1 MQQYVLHHER
11 HDFSATTQMKRLR
24 SNRAKTSRSMAG
36 ESVTMDDIA
45 RVANVSKATVSRAL
59 EGSPLVKPATMERI
73 VAVARKHGYTVNRN
87 AQKLWRKRT
96 NTVAVVLNISPGSGR
111 SISAAFLFQLLADVA
126 QFLGHL
132 NQDVLLSLP
141 NVEDVGTY
149 QSMLASKRAD
159 GIIFLGQGP
168 GGGWLTELARTQAPF
183 VVWGAPTDPP
193 SYCTVGSDNRKGG
206 FLVGQRF
213 AELGRRRILFV
224 GNREHL
230 ELEQRRLG
238 LEEAVRTRGDKRTI
252 IDLDVPDFSYET
264 SYKEAKAWLSAQSV
278 MPDAVF
284 AISDMVA
291 IGVMAALR
299 DAKLRI
305 PEDVS
310 VIGYNDTP
318 YAAHLSPSL
327 TTVRQDTQQ
336 AGSLLV
342 GKLFQILDGGKPA
355 SVLLPTELIV
365 RDS

>member
-1 MQQYVLHHER
+1 
-11 HDFSATTQMKRLR
+11 MKRHQHNRPKARR
-24 SNRAKTSRSMAG
+24 SLASG
-36 ESVTMDDIA
+36 GVTMDDIA
-45 RVANVSKATVSRAL
+45 RVAKVSKATVSRAL
-59 EGSPLVKPATMERI
+59 EGSPLVRPATMERI

-96 NTVAVVLNISPGSGR
+96 NTIAVILNISPGSGK

-141 NVEDVGTY
+141 HVDDVDTY
-149 QSMLASKRAD
+149 HSMLASKRAD
-159 GIIFLGQGP
+159 GIIFLGQGT
-168 GGGWLTELARTQAPF
+168 GGGWLSELARTQAPF
-183 VVWGAPTDPP
+183 VVWGAPADPP
-193 SYCTVGSDNRKGG
+193 SYCTVGSDNRRGG
-206 FLVGQRF
+206 FLVGKRF
-213 AELGRRRILFV
+213 LELGRQRVLFV
-224 GNREHL
+224 GNRRHP
-230 ELEQRRLG
+230 ELEQRRRG
-238 LEEAVRTRGDKRTI
+238 LEEAIGSKQGRTAI
-252 IDLDVPDFSYET
+252 LDLDIPDFSYET
-264 SYKEAKAWLSAQSV
+264 SYAESKAWLAAQTT

-284 AISDMVA
+284 AISDLVA
-291 IGVMAALR
+291 IGVIAALR
-299 DAKLRI
+299 DARLRI

-310 VIGYNDTP
+310 VVGYNDTP

-365 RDS
+365 RES

>member
-1 MQQYVLHHER
+1 
-11 HDFSATTQMKRLR
+11 MKRHPR
-24 SNRAKTSRSMAG
+24 NRLKTSRSVTG
-36 ESVTMDDIA
+36 GGVTMDDIA
-45 RVANVSKATVSRAL
+45 RAAKVSKATVSRAL
-59 EGSPLVKPATMERI
+59 EGSPLVKPATLERI
-73 VAVARKHGYTVNRN
+73 VALARKHGYTVNRN

-96 NTVAVVLNISPGSGR
+96 NTIAVVLNISPGSGK

-141 NVEDVGTY
+141 HADDVHTY

-168 GGGWLTELARTQAPF
+168 DRGWLAELARTQAPF
-183 VVWGAPTDPP
+183 VVWGAPADPP
-193 SYCTVGSDNRKGG
+193 SYCTVSSDNRRGG
-206 FLVGQRF
+206 FLVGKRF
-213 AELGRRRILFV
+213 LELGRQRILFV
-224 GNREHL
+224 GNRRHP
-230 ELEQRRLG
+230 ELEQRRRG
-238 LEEAVRTRGDKRTI
+238 LEEALGSKPGGTI
-252 IDLDVPDFSYET
+252 IVDLDVPDFSYET
-264 SYKEAKAWLSAQSV
+264 SYAECKSWLAAQSTL
-278 MPDAVF
+278 PDAVF
-284 AISDMVA
+284 AISDLVA
-291 IGVMAALR
+291 IGMIAALR

-305 PEDVS
+305 PQDVS

-342 GKLFQILDGGKPA
+342 TKLFQILDGGKPA

-365 RDS
+365 RES

>member
-1 MQQYVLHHER
+1 MGSAPSR
-11 HDFSATTQMKRLR
+11 HWGYDQVKRLR
-24 SNRAKTSRSMAG
+24 HNRAKGARSAASG
-36 ESVTMDDIA
+36 SVTMDDIA
-45 RVANVSKATVSRAL
+45 RAANVSKATVSRAL

-96 NTVAVVLNISPGSGR
+96 NTIAVVLNISPGSGK

-141 NVEDVGTY
+141 NVEDVATY

-168 GGGWLTELARTQAPF
+168 GGGWLADLARTQAPF
-183 VVWGAPTDPP
+183 VVWGSPADPP
-193 SYCTVGSDNRKGG
+193 SYCTVGSDNRRGG
-206 FLVGQRF
+206 YLVGQRF
-213 AELGRRRILFV
+213 AEMGRRRILFV
-224 GNREHL
+224 GNRKHL

-238 LEEAVRTRGDKRTI
+238 LEEALKAKGERRAI

-264 SYKEAKAWLSAQSV
+264 SYKESKAWLAAQSA

-284 AISDMVA
+284 AISDLVA

-365 RDS
+365 RES

>member
-1 MQQYVLHHER
+1 
-11 HDFSATTQMKRLR
+11 MKRHR
-24 SNRAKTSRSMAG
+24 PNRAKASRSVTG
-36 ESVTMDDIA
+36 GGVTMDDIA
-45 RVANVSKATVSRAL
+45 RIANVSKATVSRAL

-73 VAVARKHGYTVNRN
+73 VTVARKHGYTVNRN

-96 NTVAVVLNISPGSGR
+96 NTIAVILNISPGSGK

-141 NVEDVGTY
+141 HVDDVDTY

-168 GGGWLTELARTQAPF
+168 GGGWLAELARTQAPF
-183 VVWGAPTDPP
+183 VVWGAPADPP
-193 SYCTVGSDNRKGG
+193 SLYCTVGSDNRRGG
-206 FLVGQRF
+206 LLVGKRF
-213 AELGRRRILFV
+213 LELGRRRILFV
-224 GNREHL
+224 GNRRHP
-230 ELEQRRLG
+230 ELEQRRRG
-238 LEEAVRTRGDKRTI
+238 LDEAVRLKQGKTVI
-252 IDLDVPDFSYET
+252 VDLDIPDFSYET
-264 SYKEAKAWLSAQSV
+264 SYAESKAWLAAQTT

-284 AISDMVA
+284 AISDLVA
-291 IGVMAALR
+291 IGVIAALR
-299 DAKLRI
+299 DARLRV

-310 VIGYNDTP
+310 VVGYNDTP

-365 RDS
+365 RES